1 MTPPMAFRRF
11 GLAAHLYALVVVL
24 LVGYAHA
31 LTHDGQILLRFKAN
45 LLNPEDVLPSWN
57 KSDDTPCAWVGVRC
71 NANTSRVTY
80 LNIPYKR
87 LSGSISAEL
96 GKLTQLRRLVLHENR
111 LVGPI
116 PLSIRNLT
124 FLRTLYLRGNALSGN
139 IPDELGELMNIEVL
153 NTLRFMSSRR
163 DFCAKVMDP
172 YELDNESKE
181 ANLNA
186 LVAFVMD
193 HQQAFNLVENETFR
207 SLCRRLNPHYSLPS
221 RQTLTRSLSDHFE
234 RALLQFR
241 STIDSI
247 KGAIALTQDCWSSRV
262 MRGYMVITVQWIDE
276 EWKLQS
282 VVLEFRYFPPPHNQ
296 HTTSDLILSVVKDYN
311 MWSKIKAIIS
321 DSGGEM
327 PPAMVIVR
335 ENLNDQYSLRL
346 EDGFHIRCI
355 CHVINRAVYDAT
367 HFIKKEVQML
377 RQILK
382 AVRGSVAIRVKFSEL
397 AVVLGVSKGRV
408 EVPGLDMETRW
419 NTMFTMIDQSF
430 QYRGVFSALC
440 NSEEFCDRLANMA
453 LSDMDWRVLKSCKDF
468 LQSAYHCTVAASGRD
483 YISLSLQPLIYK
495 HLLTLCEK
503 TRSGQLDTGFTT
515 PIIKQAATAMELKLL
530 KYSANLNCQASKM
543 ALLLDPRSS
552 NASSETMELKDQLRF
567 ILTMDYGLCS
577 EVQPSPT
584 FGVFDLFAGEGD
596 SAIENVAHTDE
607 VDDFFMLTA
616 KADRRVSDVLL
627 WWKQHSN
634 RFPTLSLMARDTL
647 MIQGSSVASESAF
660 SESGGFVCP
669 DRSKL
674 SDENIEMMMKLK
686 SWNRLFR
693 E

>member
-1 MTPPMAFRRF
+1 MADLSLIADSIPYSSPSTHEDSIVLSGRTATTSTGRKRKAKTSASWVWNHFKLVKDCNKSLIICLEPICSHNSRCTTSF
-11 GLAAHLYALVVVL
+11 LAKTGTSSLSRHL
-24 LVGYAHA
+24 LVKHNISKGH
-31 LTHDGQILLRFKAN
+31 
-45 LLNPEDVLPSWN
+45 
-57 KSDDTPCAWVGVRC
+57 KSDD
-71 NANTSRVTY
+71 
-80 LNIPYKR
+80 
-87 LSGSISAEL
+87 
-96 GKLTQLRRLVLHENR
+96 
-111 LVGPI
+111 
-116 PLSIRNLT
+116 PLQT
-124 FLRTLYLRGNALSGN
+124 FFG
-139 IPDELGELMNIEVL
+139 
-153 NTLRFMSSRR
+153 
-163 DFCAKVMDP
+163 
-172 YELDNESKE
+172 LDNESKE

-186 LVAFVMD
+186 LVAFVVD

-207 SLCRRLNPHYSLPS
+207 SFCRRLNPYYSLPS

-234 RALLQFR
+234 RALLQIR

-247 KGAIALTQDCWSSRV
+247 KGAIALTLDCWSSRV
-262 MRGYMVITVQWIDE
+262 MRGYMVIIVHWIDE

-282 VVLEFRYFPPPHNQ
+282 VVLEFCYFPPPHNQ

-311 MWSKIKAIIS
+311 MWSKIKAITS

-355 CHVINRAVYDAT
+355 CHVINRVVCDAT

-382 AVRGSVAIRVKFSEL
+382 AVRGSVAISVKFSEL

-503 TRSGQLDTGFTT
+503 TRSGQLDTRFTT
-515 PIIKQAATAMELKLL
+515 PI
-530 KYSANLNCQASKM
+530 
-543 ALLLDPRSS
+543 
-552 NASSETMELKDQLRF
+552 
-567 ILTMDYGLCS
+567 
-577 EVQPSPT
+577 
-584 FGVFDLFAGEGD
+584 
-596 SAIENVAHTDE
+596 
-607 VDDFFMLTA
+607 
-616 KADRRVSDVLL
+616 
-627 WWKQHSN
+627 
-634 RFPTLSLMARDTL
+634 
-647 MIQGSSVASESAF
+647 
-660 SESGGFVCP
+660 
-669 DRSKL
+669 
-674 SDENIEMMMKLK
+674 
-686 SWNRLFR
+686 
-693 E
+693 

>member
-1 MTPPMAFRRF
+1 MKTLSCRTTTTSTGRKRMAKTSASWVWNHFK
-11 GLAAHLYALVVVL
+11 LVKDSNKSLIICLEPIGSHNSRCTTSFSAKIGTSSLSLHL
-24 LVGYAHA
+24 LVKHNISKGH
-31 LTHDGQILLRFKAN
+31 
-45 LLNPEDVLPSWN
+45 
-57 KSDDTPCAWVGVRC
+57 KSGDPLQTFFGV
-71 NANTSRVTY
+71 N
-80 LNIPYKR
+80 
-87 LSGSISAEL
+87 
-96 GKLTQLRRLVLHENR
+96 GKMQ
-111 LVGPI
+111 
-116 PLSIRNLT
+116 
-124 FLRTLYLRGNALSGN
+124 
-139 IPDELGELMNIEVL
+139 
-153 NTLRFMSSRR
+153 
-163 DFCAKVMDP
+163 DP

-186 LVAFVMD
+186 LVAFVVD
-193 HQQAFNLVENETFR
+193 HQQAFNLVENKTFR
-207 SLCRRLNPHYSLPS
+207 SFCQRLNPHYSLPS
-221 RQTLTRSLSDHFE
+221 RQTLTRSLFDYFE
-234 RALLQFR
+234 RALLKFR

-247 KGAIALTQDCWSSRV
+247 KGAIALTLDFH
-262 MRGYMVITVQWIDE
+262 WIDE

-282 VVLEFRYFPPPHNQ
+282 VVLEFRYFLPPHNQ

-311 MWSKIKAIIS
+311 MWSKIKAITS
-321 DSGGEM
+321 DSGGESCQWRRVSDDCGGESVVA
-327 PPAMVIVR
+327 AMVIVR

-355 CHVINRAVYDAT
+355 CHVINRAVCDAT

-382 AVRGSVAIRVKFSEL
+382 VVCESVAIRVKFSEL
-397 AVVLGVSKGRV
+397 AVVLGVFKGRV

-453 LSDMDWRVLKSCKDF
+453 LSDMDC
-468 LQSAYHCTVAASGRD
+468 GRD

-503 TRSGQLDTGFTT
+503 TRSGQLDIGFTT
-515 PIIKQAATAMELKLL
+515 PIVKQAATAMELKLL

-543 ALLLDPRSS
+543 ALLLDPRS
-552 NASSETMELKDQLRF
+552 NQLRF

-584 FGVFDLFAGEGD
+584 FNVFDLFAGEGD

-660 SESGGFVCP
+660 SESGGFVRL

-674 SDENIEMMMKLK
+674 SDENIEMMKLK